1 VSKRQLRIALPAVV
15 GLIASCTSGS
25 VMNRAEP
32 PPATYLKPGMATE
45 LRAPERADRITV
57 NEAVNEALLQNR
69 MVVTARVNAA
79 VSSTS
84 RREALAAMI
93 PQVRITG
100 GYRWQNEIS
109 AVNAPGAPAPIVT
122 GVDEQWDAEIAAT
135 FPIFAFGRYL
145 NTYRAAKLN
154 EGATVAQ
161 QQVTEADIAA
171 TVTAA
176 AFDLLETIQQ
186 IDVARSNEEA
196 LRRQVDDSDALLEA
210 GRVTRASLLES
221 QVLYDT
227 AKRDREKLESLV
239 PIRRLVLNSL
249 LARPLDTQTEV
260 VDQRVTDAPTWSLEL
275 AERQALG
282 SRPELRAADL
292 DLASLHKRYKSAVA
306 AELPEFRGSLAYART
321 DNPFTI
327 PQDPVSFRFT
337 FDIPVFQGGAG
348 IARIQRARYE
358 VDLARI
364 RRRDLEDEVRRE
376 VAQTLRQ
383 VNENF
388 RDIEVAQRSVVRQEE
403 ALRIRREEQING
415 RATTREVLDTIT
427 TLNRAKFGYIN
438 SIYEYNIAL
447 REFHRARGGDPRTR
461 PSASPPKGLGIDAE
475 GVSTADDSA
484 GDTAGD

>member
-1 VSKRQLRIALPAVV
+1 MTKRRFPSLPAAA
-15 GLIASCTSGS
+15 LLLAACTSGGGITS
-25 VMNRAEP
+25 PAEP
-32 PPATYLKPGMATE
+32 PPATYLKPGMAME
-45 LRAPERADRITV
+45 LRSPERADKITV

-79 VSSTS
+79 VSATS
-84 RREALAAMI
+84 RREALGAMI
-93 PQVRITG
+93 PNIRITG
-100 GYRWQNEIS
+100 GYRWQDEIS

-145 NTYRAAKLN
+145 NAYRSAKLN

-186 IDVARSNEEA
+186 IDVAKANEEA
-196 LRRQVDDSDALLEA
+196 LRRQVEDSRALLEA

-221 QVLYDT
+221 EVLYDT
-227 AKRDREKLESLV
+227 ARRDREKIESLV

-249 LARPLDTQTEV
+249 LARPLDTNTEV
-260 VDQRVTDAPTWSLEL
+260 VDQRVMDEPTWSLEL
-275 AERQALG
+275 AEREALG
-282 SRPELRAADL
+282 ARPELRRADL
-292 DLASLHKRYKSAVA
+292 ELASLHKRYKSAVA
-306 AELPEFRGSLAYART
+306 AELPEFRGSLGYSRT

-327 PQDPVSFRFT
+327 PQDPITFRFT
-337 FDIPVFQGGAG
+337 FDIPVFQGGSG
-348 IARIQRARYE
+348 MARIQRARYE

-383 VNENF
+383 VMENY
-388 RDIEVAQRSVVRQEE
+388 RDIEVAERSVERQEE

-427 TLNRAKFGYIN
+427 TLNQAKFAYIN

-447 REFHRARGGDPRTR
+447 REFHRARGGDPRVR
-461 PSASPPKGLGIDAE
+461 PSASPPKDLGLGEAGI
-475 GVSTADDSA
+475 STND
-484 GDTAGD
+484 